1 MSQTKVEAPFVANNN
16 EKFKNL
22 VINGDMRIFQR
33 ATSATTSTSTYD
45 TVDRFLL
52 YESSDGAMTSEKE
65 DLSVADQATTG
76 QRTALEM
83 NVTTADGTIAANQFA
98 AIYHR
103 IEAQNLQHLL
113 YGTSAAKNLTLSFY
127 VKSNK
132 TGTYCISFNK
142 NDSTEY
148 FIPIEYTI
156 SSANTWE
163 KKVIVLSPTAGSTS
177 VITASGG
184 AIADDNGVGLQI
196 TFGLA
201 WGSNYHGTN
210 NTWTTSSHLATSNQ
224 VNWLDSTSNNFY
236 LTGVQLEVGD
246 QATDFEHLPF
256 DVQFQRCQ
264 RYFETNYDYEGGYY
278 PVSDVNYDNVAG
290 THQMTVYIADQARSM
305 VPFKVKKRDI
315 ATCGFYWL
323 DGLGDGSTA
332 GRWDFYD
339 GGEGNWQQIDGSQ
352 TVGEVSEYGL
362 DINFIDTALEK
373 QESFIVYGGWSAS
386 AEL

>member
-83 NVTTADGTIAANQFA
+83 NVTTADSSIAANQFA

-113 YGTSAAKNLTLSFY
+113 YGTSAAKNLTLSFWC
-127 VKSNK
+127 KSNK

-148 FIPIEYTI
+148 YIPIEYTI

-177 VITASGG
+177 LITASGG

-264 RYFETNYDYEGGYY
+264 RYLQCITHNATTSGNVTGDNKYVMDVHFYNNTACYGSYMFPVQMRGTPTVVATDTSNAMRVYYKGTYDSIDNLSLEGTARFNHILLGNFTDIGDNSQTGAAGHIY
-278 PVSDVNYDNVAG
+278 NYDNAQVFV
-290 THQMTVYIADQARSM
+290 Q
-305 VPFKVKKRDI
+305 
-315 ATCGFYWL
+315 
-323 DGLGDGSTA
+323 
-332 GRWDFYD
+332 
-339 GGEGNWQQIDGSQ
+339 
-352 TVGEVSEYGL
+352 
-362 DINFIDTALEK
+362 
-373 QESFIVYGGWSAS
+373 

>member
-113 YGTSAAKNLTLSFY
+113 YGTSAAKNLTLSFWC
-127 VKSNK
+127 KSNK

-148 FIPIEYTI
+148 YIPIEYTI

-177 VITASGG
+177 LITASGG

-264 RYFETNYDYEGGYY
+264 RYLQCITHNATTSGNVTGDNKYVMDVHFYNNTACYGSYMFPVQMRGTPTVVATDTSNAMRVYYKGTYDSIDNLSLEGTARFNHILLGNFTDIGDNSQTGAAGHIY
-278 PVSDVNYDNVAG
+278 NYDNAQVFV
-290 THQMTVYIADQARSM
+290 Q
-305 VPFKVKKRDI
+305 
-315 ATCGFYWL
+315 
-323 DGLGDGSTA
+323 
-332 GRWDFYD
+332 
-339 GGEGNWQQIDGSQ
+339 
-352 TVGEVSEYGL
+352 
-362 DINFIDTALEK
+362 
-373 QESFIVYGGWSAS
+373 

>member
-113 YGTSAAKNLTLSFY
+113 YGTSAAKNLTLSFWC
-127 VKSNK
+127 KSNK

-177 VITASGG
+177 LITASGG

-264 RYFETNYDYEGGYY
+264 RYLQCITHNATTSGNVTGDNKYVMDVHFYNNTACYGSYMFPVQMRGTPTVVATDTSNAMRVYYKGTYDSIDNLSLEGTARFNHILLGNFTDIGDNSQTGAAGHIY
-278 PVSDVNYDNVAG
+278 NYDNAQVFV
-290 THQMTVYIADQARSM
+290 Q
-305 VPFKVKKRDI
+305 
-315 ATCGFYWL
+315 
-323 DGLGDGSTA
+323 
-332 GRWDFYD
+332 
-339 GGEGNWQQIDGSQ
+339 
-352 TVGEVSEYGL
+352 
-362 DINFIDTALEK
+362 
-373 QESFIVYGGWSAS
+373 

>member
-1 MSQTKVEAPFVANNN
+1 MSQTKVEAPFVENNN

-113 YGTSAAKNLTLSFY
+113 YGTSAAKNLTLSFWC
-127 VKSNK
+127 KSNK

-148 FIPIEYTI
+148 YIPIEYTI

-177 VITASGG
+177 LITASGG

-256 DVQFQRCQ
+256 DVQLRRCQ
-264 RYFETNYDYEGGYY
+264 RYYYRTPDGG
-278 PVSDVNYDNVAG
+278 DAG
-290 THQMTVYIADQARSM
+290 TSASSGYQHLGNGYMHASTNFIGHFVFPEVMRAAPTCSQVSVRILDFSGSRTPSNTSFESPSARS
-305 VPFKVKKRDI
+305 VQPQFTI
-315 ATCGFYWL
+315 SGATQGHGAAFRTFDDV
-323 DGLGDGSTA
+323 DG
-332 GRWDFYD
+332 Y
-339 GGEGNWQQIDGSQ
+339 IDA
-352 TVGEVSEYGL
+352 
-362 DINFIDTALEK
+362 D
-373 QESFIVYGGWSAS
+373 

>member
-1 MSQTKVEAPFVANNN
+1 MSQTKVEAPFVENNN

-113 YGTSAAKNLTLSFY
+113 YGTSAAKNLTLSFWC
-127 VKSNK
+127 KSNK

-210 NTWTTSSHLATSNQ
+210 NTWTTSAHLATSNQ
-224 VNWLDSTSNNFY
+224 VNWLDSTSNNFF

-246 QATDFEHLPF
+246 QATDFEHLPH
-256 DVQFQRCQ
+256 DVQLQRCS
-264 RYFETNYDYEGGYY
+264 RYYHPLSYGLLSSAPVMFGLAFGGLDGSN
-278 PVSDVNYDNVAG
+278 VGSDNVMFAYNFPVP
-290 THQMTVYIADQARSM
+290 MRDAPTV
-305 VPFKVKKRDI
+305 
-315 ATCGFYWL
+315 
-323 DGLGDGSTA
+323 
-332 GRWDFYD
+332 
-339 GGEGNWQQIDGSQ
+339 
-352 TVGEVSEYGL
+352 TVGSKGTGTGSASTQYISEYGCQL
-362 DINFIDTALEK
+362 YYTSN
-373 QESFIVYGGWSAS
+373 GAS
-386 AEL
+386 NVWLKNVVAASEF

>member
-45 TVDRFLL
+45 TGDRFLL

-224 VNWLDSTSNNFY
+224 VNWLDSTSNNFF

-246 QATDFEHLPF
+246 QATDFEHLPH
-256 DVQFQRCQ
+256 DVQLQRCS
-264 RYFETNYDYEGGYY
+264 RYYHPLSYGLLSSAPVMFGLAFGGLDGSN
-278 PVSDVNYDNVAG
+278 VGSDNVMFPYNFPVPMRDAP
-290 THQMTVYIADQARSM
+290 TV
-305 VPFKVKKRDI
+305 
-315 ATCGFYWL
+315 
-323 DGLGDGSTA
+323 
-332 GRWDFYD
+332 
-339 GGEGNWQQIDGSQ
+339 
-352 TVGEVSEYGL
+352 TVGSAGSGTGSASTQYISEYACQLYYTSNG
-362 DINFIDTALEK
+362 
-373 QESFIVYGGWSAS
+373 AS
-386 AEL
+386 NVWLKNVVAKSELP

>member
-113 YGTSAAKNLTLSFY
+113 YGTSAAKNLTLSFWC
-127 VKSNK
+127 KSNK

-148 FIPIEYTI
+148 YIPIEYTI

-177 VITASGG
+177 LITASGG

-264 RYFETNYDYEGGYY
+264 RYFYKESLYTGGGATGHVGCGQCNTTTRCDVPIRF
-278 PVSDVNYDNVAG
+278 PVFMRAIPTFSDSSADDFRLQHGG
-290 THQMTVYIADQARSM
+290 TLTVLSS
-305 VPFKVKKRDI
+305 FS
-315 ATCGFYWL
+315 GE
-323 DGLGDGSTA
+323 GDGVVPYVSSSMLYCTVSSGLTA
-332 GRWDFYD
+332 G
-339 GGEGNWQQIDGSQ
+339 NAANLIH
-352 TVGEVSEYGL
+352 
-362 DINFIDTALEK
+362 NNTAATF
-373 QESFIVYGGWSAS
+373 QFD

>member
-1 MSQTKVEAPFVANNN
+1 MTQTKVEAPFVANNN

-113 YGTSAAKNLTLSFY
+113 YGTSAAKNLTLSY
-127 VKSNK
+127 WSKSNK
-132 TGTYCISFNK
+132 TGTYCISFIK

-246 QATDFEHLPF
+246 QATDFEHLPH
-256 DVQFQRCQ
+256 DVQLQRCS
-264 RYFETNYDYEGGYY
+264 RYYHPLSYGLLSSAPVMFGLAFGGLDGSN
-278 PVSDVNYDNVAG
+278 VGSDNVMFAYNFPVP
-290 THQMTVYIADQARSM
+290 MRDAPTV
-305 VPFKVKKRDI
+305 
-315 ATCGFYWL
+315 
-323 DGLGDGSTA
+323 
-332 GRWDFYD
+332 
-339 GGEGNWQQIDGSQ
+339 
-352 TVGEVSEYGL
+352 TVGSKGTGTGSASTQYISEYGWQL
-362 DINFIDTALEK
+362 YYTSNGASSVWLKNVTA
-373 QESFIVYGGWSAS
+373 AS
-386 AEL
+386 ELP

>member
-113 YGTSAAKNLTLSFY
+113 YGTSAAKNLTLSFWC
-127 VKSNK
+127 KSNK

-246 QATDFEHLPF
+246 QASDFEHLPH
-256 DVQFQRCQ
+256 DIQLQRCM
-264 RYFETNYDYEGGYY
+264 RYYTRYDASEGYTRY
-278 PVSDVNYDNVAG
+278 AS
-290 THQMTVYIADQARSM
+290 
-305 VPFKVKKRDI
+305 
-315 ATCGFYWL
+315 GFINS
-323 DGLGDGSTA
+323 STA
-332 GRWDFYD
+332 AVAIMQLPVPMRAVPS
-339 GGEGNWQQIDGSQ
+339 IDHSGTAGDYSIYHGTTTTPCNSTPQ
-352 TVGEVSEYGL
+352 LQVPSTGDDNATSVGLQLDVSSGL
-362 DINFIDTALEK
+362 TAGQGCIFLGTNANTDNFFA
-373 QESFIVYGGWSAS
+373 FAS
-386 AEL
+386 EL

>member
-1 MSQTKVEAPFVANNN
+1 MSQTKVEAPFIENNN

-83 NVTTADGTIAANQFA
+83 NVTTADSSIAANQFA

-113 YGTSAAKNLTLSFY
+113 YGTSAAKNLTLSFWC
-127 VKSNK
+127 KSNK

-148 FIPIEYTI
+148 YIPIEYTI

-177 VITASGG
+177 LITASGG

-264 RYFETNYDYEGGYY
+264 RYLQCITHNATTSGNVTGDNKYVMDVHFYNNTACYGSYMFPVQMRGTPTVVATDTSNAMRVYYKGTYDSIDNLSLEGTARFNHILLGNFTDIGDNSQTGAAGHIY
-278 PVSDVNYDNVAG
+278 NYDNAQVFV
-290 THQMTVYIADQARSM
+290 Q
-305 VPFKVKKRDI
+305 
-315 ATCGFYWL
+315 
-323 DGLGDGSTA
+323 
-332 GRWDFYD
+332 
-339 GGEGNWQQIDGSQ
+339 
-352 TVGEVSEYGL
+352 
-362 DINFIDTALEK
+362 
-373 QESFIVYGGWSAS
+373 

>member
-1 MSQTKVEAPFVANNN
+1 MVQKVPASSLENAGGN
-16 EKFKNL
+16 FKNL
-22 VINGDMRIFQR
+22 IINGDMSIFQR

-52 YESSDGAMTSEKE
+52 YESSDGEMTSEKE

-113 YGTSAAKNLTLSFY
+113 YGTSAAKNLTLSFWC
-127 VKSNK
+127 KSNK

-163 KKVIVLSPTAGSTS
+163 KKVIHISPTAGSTS
-177 VITASGG
+177 LITASGG

-236 LTGVQLEVGD
+236 LTGVQLEVGSG
-246 QATDFEHLPF
+246 ASDFEHLPF
-256 DVQFQRCQ
+256 DVQLRRCQ
-264 RYFETNYDYEGGYY
+264 RYFYRTPDGGD
-278 PVSDVNYDNVAG
+278 SG
-290 THQMTVYIADQARSM
+290 TSSTHQHLGNGYIHNSTLFIGHIVFPEVMRAA
-305 VPFKVKKRDI
+305 P
-315 ATCGFYWL
+315 TCSF
-323 DGLGDGSTA
+323 A
-332 GRWDFYD
+332 
-339 GGEGNWQQIDGSQ
+339 
-352 TVGEVSEYGL
+352 GEVRVL
-362 DINFIDTALEK
+362 DSSGGRDPGSNITMERPTSRSVQPQATISGATQGQGAALRLVNDADGYI
-373 QESFIVYGGWSAS
+373 QAD